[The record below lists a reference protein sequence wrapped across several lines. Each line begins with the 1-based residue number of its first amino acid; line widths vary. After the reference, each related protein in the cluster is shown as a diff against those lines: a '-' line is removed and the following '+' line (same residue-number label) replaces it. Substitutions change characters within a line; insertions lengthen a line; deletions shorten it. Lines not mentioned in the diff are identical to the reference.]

1 MILVMVCSRCPLE
14 PVQAAP
20 SLASARWSSPCY
32 LFLLCH
38 LTNVAVVL
46 ARQLPDPAR
55 AAADQCREGAVAL
68 SCRPGASR
76 LATWLPEPARAQSTN
91 WLSTFPHVCAVCP
104 RPCPGCSRWSSN
116 GSSAA
121 HWVCAGGARVGS
133 TPEAAR
139 HSEACCPAA
148 QHPEPTNLGLC
159 PSLVPTAL
167 QTGSVVL
174 VKRC

>member
-121 HWVCAGGARVGS
+121 HWVCA
-133 TPEAAR
+133 EEHMWAAR
-139 HSEACCPAA
+139 QRLPGTVRLAVQLHSTQSP
-148 QHPEPTNLGLC
+148 PTWASAPL
-159 PSLVPTAL
+159 
-167 QTGSVVL
+167 
-174 VKRC
+174 